1 MTETDDT
8 LSLLESTHLF
18 KDLSHEE
25 ILLIADNGT
34 SYEYAAGE
42 TIFNEGE
49 VGSQLFI
56 IKQGEVRVIAGGKDV
71 ARYVRGELVG
81 ELDLF
86 HEAPR
91 NATAVAETDSVLFAF
106 PRRGLSFGELV
117 EEHPRIFAR
126 VLRTFIAVVAGRIRS
141 TNRII
146 SENAP
151 WVQELR
157 RQVLGD
163 TLTGLFNKAWF
174 DEEFGSWLSDP
185 HRRVAVIM
193 LKPDNFKDIN
203 DTYGHEAGDQTLQL
217 MARTISETAPPDA
230 VAMRYRGN
238 QFAVV
243 VEAEEDVIAQ
253 ARKLQQALIDIDL
266 SGNIGE
272 SSLELSVS
280 VGISVFPDTARA
292 GNDLVNAAH
301 EKVFEARADGGNRIY
316 LAEHT

>member
-1 MTETDDT
+1 
-8 LSLLESTHLF
+8 
-18 KDLSHEE
+18 
-25 ILLIADNGT
+25 
-34 SYEYAAGE
+34 
-42 TIFNEGE
+42 
-49 VGSQLFI
+49 
-56 IKQGEVRVIAGGKDV
+56 
-71 ARYVRGELVG
+71 
-81 ELDLF
+81 
-86 HEAPR
+86 
-91 NATAVAETDSVLFAF
+91 
-106 PRRGLSFGELV
+106 
-117 EEHPRIFAR
+117 
-126 VLRTFIAVVAGRIRS
+126 
-141 TNRII
+141 
-146 SENAP
+146 
-151 WVQELR
+151 
-157 RQVLGD
+157 
-163 TLTGLFNKAWF
+163 
-174 DEEFGSWLSDP
+174 
-185 HRRVAVIM
+185 
-193 LKPDNFKDIN
+193 
-203 DTYGHEAGDQTLQL
+203 